1 MTVLL
6 EVGGLAGGYPGVRVF
21 EGVSLSVSSGEILT
35 ILGANGSG
43 KSALFQTLQG
53 FLQPHAGTIRFKQRP
68 IHNLPAEARAAAG
81 IILVSDRRWLWPDLS
96 VSDHVRLGAF
106 RRSARPQWRT
116 RARALREL
124 FPTLWGRPG
133 LRPERLSGG
142 LQQQLTLA
150 RCGMAK
156 PSMWL
161 LDDPLQGLDDASRAR
176 VMGWIRS
183 AAADGAGVIAT
194 GQTIRALL
202 ELGHRAMLLEQGRLH
217 PVAIDGGALRDPRVL
232 NLL

>member
-6 EVGGLAGGYPGVRVF
+6 EVAGLAGGYPGVRVF
-21 EGVSLSVSSGEILT
+21 EGVRLSVSSGEILT
-35 ILGANGSG
+35 IVGANGSG
-43 KSALFQTLQG
+43 KSALLQTLQG
-53 FLQPHAGTIRFKQRP
+53 FLQPHAGTIRFQERP
-68 IHNLPAEARAAAG
+68 VQHLPAEARAAAG

-106 RRSARPQWRT
+106 RRSARPQWRA
-116 RARALREL
+116 RARALRQL
-124 FPTLWGRPG
+124 FPTLWERPG
-133 LRPERLSGG
+133 LRPARLSGG

-150 RCGMAK
+150 RFGMAK
-156 PSMWL
+156 PSLWL
-161 LDDPLQGLDDASRAR
+161 LDDPLQGLDDATRAR
-176 VMGWIRS
+176 VIGWIRS

-217 PVAIDGGALRDPRVL
+217 PVAIDGDALRDPRVL